1 MALVIGG
8 LGSSLGG
15 LAGGMLLGPAASGWL
30 FERHGGGPMLEH
42 LAVMW
47 GTFVVFCFLFRKD
60 DPAADLVAS
69 VRRRVLAESG
79 ADAIAGGG

>member
-1 MALVIGG
+1 
-8 LGSSLGG
+8 
-15 LAGGMLLGPAASGWL
+15 
-30 FERHGGGPMLEH
+30 
-42 LAVMW
+42 MW